1 MSQLECEKLYLGYEN
16 KTIVENLN
24 FKINAG
30 DYVCIVGENGSGKST
45 LVRTLLGLQPA
56 LSGDIKFSDKS
67 EKLKIGYLPQQTDYQ
82 RDFPASVWEI
92 VLTGRLSRKRSPFY
106 NKTDKHFALKN
117 IQKMG
122 IEHLKNRCYRELSGG
137 QQQRVLIARAL
148 CAADKILLLDEPT
161 AGLDA
166 IATDNIYTIISELN
180 RDHKVTVIMVTHDI
194 HFAVEN
200 ATHILHL
207 GDTAFYGTV
216 NEFLTNGGCKLCLKH
231 S

>member
-1 MSQLECEKLYLGYEN
+1 MSVLECKNLSLGYDR
-16 KTIVENLN
+16 KAIVSDLN
-24 FKINAG
+24 FKIEDG
-30 DYVCIVGENGSGKST
+30 DYFCILGENGSGKST

-106 NKTDKHFALKN
+106 NKTDKQIALKN

-207 GDTAFYGTV
+207 GDIAY
-216 NEFLTNGGCKLCLKH
+216 
-231 S
+231 